1 MRTIKINW
9 KPLVQGIVAMK
20 KYIYIGVVVLL
31 LSGAVWWSIAE
42 GGTKLASNGVQTQGE
57 GSEAEGD
64 SQEVS
69 GKPGTDYYEAF
80 RTEREETRKLE
91 LTYLDEIIATS
102 GTDSEA
108 LDDAQAQ
115 KLALVAQME
124 KEFAIENLIRAKG
137 FSDAAVTFHQGAVS
151 VVVDAK
157 ELTSEQAA
165 QILEIVRSETGESA
179 ENIKVIPNPK

>member
-1 MRTIKINW
+1 MNMRTINW
-9 KPLVQGIVAMK
+9 KPIVQGIGAVK

-31 LSGAVWWSIAE
+31 LAGAVWWSIAGSE
-42 GGTKLASNGVQTQGE
+42 TKLPPGDVQTQGE
-57 GSEAEGD
+57 GETEGD

-69 GKPGTDYYEAF
+69 GKAGTDYYEAF
-80 RTEREETRKLE
+80 RSEREETRKLE
-91 LTYLDEIIATS
+91 LAYLDEIIETA
-102 GTDSEA
+102 GTDSET

-115 KLALVAQME
+115 KLALVSQME

-165 QILEIVRSETGESA
+165 QILEIVQSETGESA
-179 ENIKVIPNPK
+179 ANIKVIPNPK